1 MDVKHSDAGAVT
13 ILIQDQV
20 GDRKVFKNGIWHDV
34 KPVEGA
40 VVINIGD
47 VVQVWSN
54 DEYCVASGRRLG
66 TGR

>member
-1 MDVKHSDAGAVT
+1 MNVEHSDAGAVT

-20 GDRKVFKNGIWHDV
+20 GGLQVFKNGMWYGV

-40 VVINIGD
+40 FVINIGD

-54 DEYCVASGRRLG
+54 DECCVASGLRPG
-66 TGR
+66 PG